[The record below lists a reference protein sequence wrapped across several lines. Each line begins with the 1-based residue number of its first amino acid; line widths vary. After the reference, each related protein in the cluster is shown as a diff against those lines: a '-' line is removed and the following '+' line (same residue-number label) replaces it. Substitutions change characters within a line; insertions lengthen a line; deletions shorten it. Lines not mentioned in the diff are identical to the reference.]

1 MSMQREEKAL
11 DAALDAFS
19 QRLNDL
25 KQSIGQTL
33 QKLEAGHEHM
43 SWPSLL
49 DSFALL
55 SGQLN
60 NLLRVLKNEKTP
72 LLRNRVTLPLLLSPE
87 RDEQLVRLTEGRVP
101 AFAHDL
107 VPHYLRTKHDPMV
120 EERLQMVE
128 SKAASISADAAQ
140 KQVTAMNKVVNN
152 LLDTIQQSRED
163 WESESARAQLSQT
176 SSVADTQL
184 LIAAIGTGK
193 GLKSGPSARQAPAPM
208 PAPAPVQMPQVNKAP
223 SSIKTNIKA
232 NIQTHPYK

>member
-19 QRLNDL
+19 QRLTDL

-33 QKLEAGHEHM
+33 QKLETGHEHM

-60 NLLRVLKNEKTP
+60 NLLRVLKHEKTP

-87 RDEQLVRLTEGRVP
+87 RDEELVRLTEGRVP

-107 VPHYLRTKHDPMV
+107 VPHYLRTKHDPHV
-120 EERLQMVE
+120 ELRLQQVE
-128 SKAASISADAAQ
+128 TKASTVSADASQ

-152 LLDTIQQSRED
+152 LLDSITQARDD
-163 WESESARAQLSQT
+163 WESESARAQLGQT
-176 SSVADTQL
+176 SSVADTQA
-184 LIAAIGTGK
+184 LIAAVGTGK
-193 GLKSGPSARQAPAPM
+193 GLKSGPPSRSAPASM
-208 PAPAPVQMPQVNKAP
+208 SAPAPVQMPNVNKAP

-232 NIQTHPYK
+232 NIQVHPYK